1 MNSTAQTTEE
11 IFSTL
16 ADRWWDESGPFKAL
30 HAINPVRMQYML
42 KYIRKYFKDPCDV
55 SILDI
60 GCGGGLICE
69 PFARLGYNVTGT
81 DQSAQAIHAAQSH
94 AKEQDL
100 VINYYCGSI
109 EDTYKKYDVITLL
122 EVLEHVENPS
132 KLLNNAVERLKPG
145 GLIFFSTLN
154 RTIYSYAAGIFLAEN
169 VLKWAPKGTHEW
181 SKFLKP
187 SEIIL
192 PLNDMGI
199 EILDLSGITWKI
211 LSRKWALTSNID
223 GNYIGVGKL
232 K

>member
-1 MNSTAQTTEE
+1 MNSAAQTTEE

-16 ADRWWDESGPFKAL
+16 ADTWWDESGPFKAL
-30 HAINPVRMQYML
+30 HAMNPVRMQYML
-42 KYIRKYFKDPCDV
+42 EHTRKHFNNPYEIN
-55 SILDI
+55 ILDV

-69 PFARLGYNVTGT
+69 PFARLGYNVTGV
-81 DQSAQAIHAAQSH
+81 DQSAQAIEAAQNH

-109 EDTYKKYDVITLL
+109 KDTDKKYDVITLL
-122 EVLEHVENPS
+122 EVLEHVEDPRT
-132 KLLNNAVERLKPG
+132 LLKNAVERLKPG

-154 RTIYSYAAGIFLAEN
+154 RTIYSYAAGILLAESI
-169 VLKWAPKGTHEW
+169 LKWAPKGTHEW

-211 LSRKWALTSNID
+211 LRRKWALTSNID